1 MKQLN
6 NCYCIQGNIRPC
18 FIFALIVSG
27 QSLTNRFKKF
37 FKIMCQLE
45 IIVHVYLFL
54 TSGKF
59 KTGQNGCKYR
69 RAKRKKNN

>member
-27 QSLTNRFKKF
+27 QSLTNRFKKI

-45 IIVHVYLFL
+45 IIV
-54 TSGKF
+54 SIS
-59 KTGQNGCKYR
+59 N
-69 RAKRKKNN
+69 

>member
-27 QSLTNRFKKF
+27 QSLTNIFKKN

-45 IIVHVYLFL
+45 IIV
-54 TSGKF
+54 SIS
-59 KTGQNGCKYR
+59 N
-69 RAKRKKNN
+69 

>member
-6 NCYCIQGNIRPC
+6 NCYCIQGNTGIRPC

-27 QSLTNRFKKF
+27 QSLTNIFKKI

-45 IIVHVYLFL
+45 IIV
-54 TSGKF
+54 SIS
-59 KTGQNGCKYR
+59 N
-69 RAKRKKNN
+69 

>member
-1 MKQLN
+1 
-6 NCYCIQGNIRPC
+6 
-18 FIFALIVSG
+18 
-27 QSLTNRFKKF
+27 
-37 FKIMCQLE
+37 MCQLE

-69 RAKRKKNN
+69 RAKRKKKQLGKNKLVYSIDSSRIL